1 MVVNRNKN
9 GVIGRVRATSRN
21 GFPIKYKLISRHPKV
36 RIRADNGAITM
47 SYRSALSERIPI
59 ISTAFRVSAQV
70 QLNIPRFSRNRFRA
84 TTWVR
89 IITIRRYYGDKI
101 LQRVHRKLL
110 IPTKMNHLSQTITP
124 ENLHRLVRM
133 IPPKVNPFAA
143 QMSAAQMSI
152 DNACSR
158 TLLAIKDF
166 FKGK

>member
-1 MVVNRNKN
+1 
-9 GVIGRVRATSRN
+9 
-21 GFPIKYKLISRHPKV
+21 
-36 RIRADNGAITM
+36 
-47 SYRSALSERIPI
+47 
-59 ISTAFRVSAQV
+59 
-70 QLNIPRFSRNRFRA
+70 
-84 TTWVR
+84 
-89 IITIRRYYGDKI
+89 
-101 LQRVHRKLL
+101 
-110 IPTKMNHLSQTITP
+110 MNHLSQTITP